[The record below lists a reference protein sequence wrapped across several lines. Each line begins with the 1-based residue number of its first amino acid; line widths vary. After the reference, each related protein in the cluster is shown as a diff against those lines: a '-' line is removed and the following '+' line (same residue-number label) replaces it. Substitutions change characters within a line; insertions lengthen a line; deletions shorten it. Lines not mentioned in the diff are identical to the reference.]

1 MKYHMEQYPKY
12 NTEASRMWLDHVSK
26 QRGVNS
32 MVVDGDTLYFRVD
45 VAGNGVKPKGMND
58 TVRINY
64 DLYTRGGKLI
74 ESHAKR
80 EQDLSKALEEAKADV
95 VDTAVVKDM
104 NAVMRVTQLTQQ
116 LENLRNMRM
125 PVSKSLLKGM
135 QYAIQNVG
143 EGGEITIWMPSSLA
157 FGERGNRAVAGNE
170 AVVMRVN
177 LKEVS
182 YGPTDEELAAMEA
195 EKHANKVARPALSKD
210 KMPLPKDKKAIMKP
224 ENKEQKI
231 VVKPVAK

>member
-1 MKYHMEQYPKY
+1 
-12 NTEASRMWLDHVSK
+12 
-26 QRGVNS
+26 

-143 EGGEITIWMPSSLA
+143 EGGEIILYIPSNLA
-157 FGERGNRAVAGNE
+157 YGRWGQQRGGIGPNQCLEFRVE
-170 AVVMRVN
+170 VV
-177 LKEVS
+177 EVI
-182 YGPTDEELAAMEA
+182 PTPEEELKKIEEA
-195 EKHANKVARPALSKD
+195 
-210 KMPLPKDKKAIMKP
+210 KK
-224 ENKEQKI
+224 EE
-231 VVKPVAK
+231 AKK